1 MGPKVKSHLIPWP
14 EPPSFN
20 NRSATCPPPILPFST
35 IANSFL
41 PGSGSPWAL
50 SLTGRRFLFLHSP
63 FERAEVIVLVYSFTA
78 WLALRA
84 RKFFKDVWELTGL
97 AHCRILLWAQCY
109 AHKRCPGNKV
119 EYWDEMWTSR
129 PASGT
134 TLPFLKVKV
143 LVGQS
148 CPTLCNSMDHSPP
161 GSSVHRILQARILE
175 WVAIRFSKGSS
186 QPRDR
191 IWVSRIAGRFFTI
204 WAKHTQGTRKTPFF
218 LLELGSTL
226 ASLDLGHVGKKS

>member
-1 MGPKVKSHLIPWP
+1 MGPKVKSHLIPRP
-14 EPPSFN
+14 EPPTHRFN
-20 NRSATCPPPILPFST
+20 NRSATGPPPILPLST

-41 PGSGSPWAL
+41 PGSGSQWVL

-63 FERAEVIVLVYSFTA
+63 FERAEVIALVYLFTA

-84 RKFFKDVWELTGL
+84 RKFFKDVWELAGL
-97 AHCRILLWAQCY
+97 ARHYTLLCAQCY

-134 TLPFLKVKV
+134 TLSFLKVKL
-143 LVGQS
+143 LVSQS
-148 CPTLCNSMDHSPP
+148 CPTLCSSMYHSPP

-191 IWVSRIAGRFFTI
+191 IWVSHIAGRFFT
-204 WAKHTQGTRKTPFF
+204 H
-218 LLELGSTL
+218 
-226 ASLDLGHVGKKS
+226 